1 MPHVRAGGRQSGA
14 GAAQRGRLGRVSAR
28 PRPRQWLVAAIDDLV
43 RDGGA
48 RAAFV
53 LDDGGAVV
61 LARGDFA
68 TQVLYPP
75 PPEALDSG
83 WTSVRSGSGELLVFV
98 SVERG
103 ATLGGVFDASMNVHL
118 ARDLLERTVAAAK
131 TLQ

>member
-1 MPHVRAGGRQSGA
+1 MSDRA
-14 GAAQRGRLGRVSAR
+14 
-28 PRPRQWLVAAIDDLV
+28 RPRQWLAAAIDDLV
-43 RDGGA
+43 ASGGA

-53 LDDGGAVV
+53 LDDAGQVV

-75 PPEALDSG
+75 SPEALAGG

-98 SVERG
+98 AVEGG
-103 ATLGGVFDASMNVHL
+103 ATVGGVFDGSMNVHQ
-118 ARDLLERTVAAAK
+118 ARDLVEQTLTAAK